1 MEASLATISLNRE
14 KRKTASMR
22 KDTKEDLRF
31 RSIET
36 GDSKAAEENRDGQRK
51 QSELYALFVRQ
62 WIMIALQLFMFS
74 GFVIYRL

>member
-1 MEASLATISLNRE
+1 VEASLATISLNRE

-22 KDTKEDLRF
+22 KDRKEDLRF

-36 GDSKAAEENRDGQRK
+36 GASKAAEENRDGQRK

-62 WIMIALQLFMFS
+62 GIMIALELFMLR

>member
-51 QSELYALFVRQ
+51 QSELDALFVRQ
-62 WIMIALQLFMFS
+62 WIMVALQLFMFS

>member
-1 MEASLATISLNRE
+1 VEASLATISLNRE

-22 KDTKEDLRF
+22 KDRKEDLRF

-36 GDSKAAEENRDGQRK
+36 GASKAVEENRDGQRK
-51 QSELYALFVRQ
+51 QSELYALVVRQ
-62 WIMIALQLFMFS
+62 GIMIALELFMLR